1 LSTNRVD
8 LSNAYRVIVLVTGG
22 STVGHP

>member
-1 LSTNRVD
+1 LSTDRVD
-8 LSNAYRVIVLVTGG
+8 LSNTYRVIVLVTGG

>member
-1 LSTNRVD
+1 M
-8 LSNAYRVIVLVTGG
+8 TGG